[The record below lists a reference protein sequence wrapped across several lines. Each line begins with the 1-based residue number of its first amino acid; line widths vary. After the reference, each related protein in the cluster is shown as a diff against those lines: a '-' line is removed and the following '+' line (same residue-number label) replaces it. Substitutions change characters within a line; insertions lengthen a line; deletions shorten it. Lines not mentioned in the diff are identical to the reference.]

1 MSSIGHMDVC
11 RCGDD
16 LDDYAERLEQYFIA
30 NEIGSL
36 AAGVDDTAE
45 ARESAQRKKVATF
58 LTLVGPEAYRLLK
71 SLISP
76 AIPASKTFPELIEV
90 LGNHLK
96 PKKLIVAERFRFH
109 QRNQN
114 EGEPVAQF
122 EAALRKLAST
132 CEFELFLNQALRD
145 QFVCGIRSE
154 TTQKKLLCV
163 TERLNRLCKRRSQ
176 TKLRKVSQGLFT
188 VVKQITSDN
197 RRCMQCQESGTV
209 VDSLTM
215 VTVNTQHRSC
225 KVNTKFHSINKSVFG
240 VMAIT
245 WVTNVV
251 FVTPYVM
258 RVDVQ
263 DTSKG
268 HAEKG
273 GNVKKCSEREM
284 HCRSKS
290 GSRLFAVFTVNT
302 TKRSNRASRSGWQI
316 DRDAC

>member
-1 MSSIGHMDVC
+1 MSSIGHMDVY

-16 LDDYAERLEQYFIA
+16 LDDYVERLEQYFIA

-71 SLISP
+71 SLLSP

-114 EGEPVAQF
+114 EGETVAQF
-122 EAALRKLAST
+122 EA
-132 CEFELFLNQALRD
+132 
-145 QFVCGIRSE
+145 
-154 TTQKKLLCV
+154 
-163 TERLNRLCKRRSQ
+163 
-176 TKLRKVSQGLFT
+176 
-188 VVKQITSDN
+188 
-197 RRCMQCQESGTV
+197 
-209 VDSLTM
+209 
-215 VTVNTQHRSC
+215 
-225 KVNTKFHSINKSVFG
+225 
-240 VMAIT
+240 AIT

-268 HAEKG
+268 HAEKRG
-273 GNVKKCSEREM
+273 QCQQM
-284 HCRSKS
+284 
-290 GSRLFAVFTVNT
+290 
-302 TKRSNRASRSGWQI
+302 
-316 DRDAC
+316 